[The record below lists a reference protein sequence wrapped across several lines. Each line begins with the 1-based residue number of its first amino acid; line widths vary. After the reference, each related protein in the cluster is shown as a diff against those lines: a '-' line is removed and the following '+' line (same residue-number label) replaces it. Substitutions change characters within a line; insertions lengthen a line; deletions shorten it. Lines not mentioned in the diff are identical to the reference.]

1 MINHP
6 SQRQHPC
13 LFESPSDYYVSNKAA
28 VKKRL
33 YCLGLLRVLEY
44 VCEAKGI
51 KPNPLRMMGSVDMF
65 MLERE
70 ENEEADDQMDDPYKS
85 IDTDT
90 AAIITAAL
98 ETCQ

>member
-1 MINHP
+1 
-6 SQRQHPC
+6 
-13 LFESPSDYYVSNKAA
+13 
-28 VKKRL
+28 
-33 YCLGLLRVLEY
+33 
-44 VCEAKGI
+44 
-51 KPNPLRMMGSVDMF
+51 

-98 ETCQ
+98 ETCRKRQLCRNVFSTNLITKHI